1 MTSDHVCI
9 AVRCLDLAGE
19 RLCRLLGYR
28 PATKPVVNSAHG
40 VVVQF
45 FDKPGCIDLK
55 LIAPAHDGSPLVSF
69 LRSKGEGLHH
79 LAFKASDVREAL
91 VALAERGAR
100 ITAAP
105 APGEA
110 FDGGLIGFAYAGFGL
125 NLEIIDTD
133 ERRAPCPK
141 AGS

>member
-1 MTSDHVCI
+1 MTTDHVCI
-9 AVRCLDLAGE
+9 AVRRLDTAGE

-28 PATKPVVNSAHG
+28 PATDPVTNAAHA

-45 FDKPGCIDLK
+45 FAKPGSIDIK
-55 LIAPAHDGSPLVSF
+55 LIAPAHDGSPLMGF
-69 LRSKGEGLHH
+69 LRTKGEGLHH

-91 VALAERGAR
+91 AALKDRGAR
-100 ITAAP
+100 ITAPP

-125 NLEIIDTD
+125 NLEVIDTD
-133 ERRAPCPK
+133 ERRAACPK
-141 AGS
+141 AC